1 MGLGGWQSCSSPQI
15 YQDLRER
22 HYTFL
27 VRGIDDLG
35 NAGPVAQRAFTVH
48 RYHAE
53 DDGVL
58 TLLLPPAGRQLKLK
72 HRKVKLPIACPAG
85 EQDGDC
91 EGKLKIRSRQRL
103 RIRRHGRV
111 KRTKPV
117 LAHNTYRTAPG
128 RDEKV
133 KFKLARK
140 VWKAIGTRKKLRV
153 ELTARVGDGT
163 GYFVKLKRRYELEQG
178 PSTAARPRPR
188 PPSPRPPSPLAAVR
202 HGRVHCDGWC
212 GEGGT
217 KTMTMQ
223 TETEDPR
230 RRAIGGRWAS
240 APRLVLLAAT
250 AAAFTLLGLAPSS
263 ATAHRVRD
271 RARDTVDHGG
281 RPARDYDIR
290 AAKSD
295 RHGRHKLK
303 HVVRVRGHAL
313 IGDAAVPGSGV
324 SVEIDARKGSPG
336 DCGGLTRDPRHRAE
350 YVVSAEL
357 GGVVDC
363 RHPLAPR
370 AGGGSR
376 AGRTRSCSSSART

>member
-1 MGLGGWQSCSSPQI
+1 
-15 YQDLRER
+15 
-22 HYTFL
+22 
-27 VRGIDDLG
+27 
-35 NAGPVAQRAFTVH
+35 
-48 RYHAE
+48 
-53 DDGVL
+53 
-58 TLLLPPAGRQLKLK
+58 
-72 HRKVKLPIACPAG
+72 
-85 EQDGDC
+85 
-91 EGKLKIRSRQRL
+91 
-103 RIRRHGRV
+103 
-111 KRTKPV
+111 
-117 LAHNTYRTAPG
+117 
-128 RDEKV
+128 
-133 KFKLARK
+133 
-140 VWKAIGTRKKLRV
+140 
-153 ELTARVGDGT
+153 
-163 GYFVKLKRRYELEQG
+163 
-178 PSTAARPRPR
+178 
-188 PPSPRPPSPLAAVR
+188 
-202 HGRVHCDGWC
+202 
-212 GEGGT
+212 
-217 KTMTMQ
+217 MTMQ

-363 RHPLAPR
+363 RHPLATARRMRVKGRAHALVFIFRKNLIGNPKHYRWFASTGHSVFEDDFSKAVDFAPDAHGSGAPR
-370 AGGGSR
+370 YVRQRVGRGHHRHHHRRQCKTGGR
-376 AGRTRSCSSSART
+376 R